1 VTPENFPKA
10 FAAAFA
16 AQNSAALAAMLAPD
30 AQVVTL
36 TGAVTETADEARAAF
51 DQEFAGTF
59 AGAKLVTGRNRVQA
73 IGPGA
78 AIVHQRYVVM
88 GAKDAAGHDLPRFGI
103 LVTMVLLARPE
114 GWRGSSL
121 TLSALA

>member
-1 VTPENFPKA
+1 
-10 FAAAFA
+10 
-16 AQNSAALAAMLAPD
+16 
-30 AQVVTL
+30 
-36 TGAVTETADEARAAF
+36 
-51 DQEFAGTF
+51 
-59 AGAKLVTGRNRVQA
+59 VQA